1 MANYLQALPVVVLER
16 ADVRRN
22 QTGPNIRML
31 EELLYKREARHEGE
45 DRAVKLRE
53 IQPRKD
59 LPENSQPRL
68 LYLVPYE

>member
-1 MANYLQALPVVVLER
+1 MVVVER

-31 EELLYKREARHEGE
+31 EELLYKREARHEGK

-53 IQPRKD
+53 IQPRKN

-68 LYLVPYE
+68 LYLVPYG